1 MVPGN
6 SNGTAARYREHFAYR
21 AGPLCGGV
29 GCPTEISKERASKV
43 GRPNERAMSEL
54 GHERRGRAHKPE
66 PRRPQCADCVE
77 KLICASGRE
86 RLIQDQAPTRNNDS
100 RTDPPGFLYCKFCFH
115 SARSASFSTQSAK
128 SRHLSLDASQQ
139 RGKPGWTGS
148 RNACALHASPGPA
161 RHGWMTPMEP
171 FGFGV
176 AGLRAREV
184 RFRRPR

>member
-115 SARSASFSTQSAK
+115 SARSASFSTQSALSGSGR
-128 SRHLSLDASQQ
+128 SRRRTSASGGTADSPTSKLPFRDLAACGRQ
-139 RGKPGWTGS
+139 RDCVLG
-148 RNACALHASPGPA
+148 AFAAL
-161 RHGWMTPMEP
+161 R
-171 FGFGV
+171 
-176 AGLRAREV
+176 
-184 RFRRPR
+184 